1 MSDETRPATHNYYE
15 IKSSSFTQ
23 DRDCSVYVD
32 LIISP
37 AVQIGSGLAD
47 FLYGDGGRGE
57 VELNTLYQAPGGQY
71 THVELRTAPGAGR
84 LVLELVVMMERLG
97 TYLNEVDKSDPEQV
111 KQMRYLFPV
120 DKVAAHRHSQDEAL

>member
-1 MSDETRPATHNYYE
+1 MSDETQAVAHSIYE
-15 IKSSSFTQ
+15 VKTSSFTQ

-57 VELNTLYQAPGGQY
+57 MELNTLYQAPGGQY

-84 LVLELVVMMERLG
+84 LALELVVMLERLRM
-97 TYLNEVDKSDPEQV
+97 YLNEVDKSDPEQV
-111 KQMRYLFPV
+111 KRMRYLFPV
-120 DKVAAHRHSQDEAL
+120 DKEAEHRHSQQKAS